1 LVKVRNFISAFMSAM
16 SNCSLYSK
24 DHTSVDEFSRK
35 SFVILENILKE
46 SDNFEI
52 MIIEDDL
59 IINKTSFKDI
69 GLQVENLKKRLKRKG
84 LSCIEF
90 LPGVTFK
97 ELRQFIPEILE
108 LEKKM
113 TVFPH
118 IKIGVLDIQLEE
130 AKIEDDFGSDDISDF
145 LFQQIEFI
153 KGIFRDIASA
163 QQISIPILNQVVG
176 NFVSAFRKKI
186 NVLNLLSHA
195 KSREEY
201 TYIHATNVSALSI
214 FQMRTLG
221 VKESLFLRDIGIAGL
236 LHDVGKLYISE
247 ETLGK
252 RGALEEKEW
261 AMIKLHPLHGARFL
275 SVIKG
280 LPRLAS
286 IIAFE
291 HHLKYNGQG
300 YPELNVCHE
309 KQHICSQ
316 VVAISDCFD
325 ALRSTRPYRKGLE
338 IKEILSIMEKDSA
351 RDFNPFLLENFMRRM
366 DKELHALNSICV
378 DSRPSG

>member
-1 LVKVRNFISAFMSAM
+1 MVKARNFISALMSAM

-24 DHTSVDEFSRK
+24 DHAAVDEFSRK

-46 SDNFEI
+46 ANNFEI

-59 IINKTSFKDI
+59 IINKTSFKEI

-84 LSCIEF
+84 ISCIEF

-97 ELRQFIPEILE
+97 ELRQCIPEILE
-108 LEKKM
+108 LDKKI

-130 AKIEDDFGSDDISDF
+130 AKIEDDFGSNDISDF
-145 LFQQIEFI
+145 LFKQIEHI
-153 KGIFRDIASA
+153 NEIFKDISSA
-163 QQISIPILNQVVG
+163 QQISIPRLNQVIG
-176 NFVSAFRKKI
+176 NFVSAFRKKT
-186 NVLNLLSHA
+186 NLLSLLSHA

-236 LHDVGKLYISE
+236 LHDVGKLFISE
-247 ETLGK
+247 EILGK

-261 AMIKLHPLHGARFL
+261 EVIKLHPLYGARFL
-275 SVIKG
+275 SSIKG
-280 LPRLAS
+280 LPRLAP
-286 IIAFE
+286 IVAFE
-291 HHLKYNGQG
+291 HHLKYDGQG
-300 YPELNVCHE
+300 YPELQVCRE
-309 KQHICSQ
+309 KQNICSQ
-316 VVAISDCFD
+316 IVAISDCFD
-325 ALRSTRPYRKGLE
+325 ALRSTRPYQKGLE
-338 IKEILSIMEKDSA
+338 IKEILPIMEKDTA
-351 RDFNPFLLENFMRRM
+351 RGFNPFLLENFMRRM
-366 DKELHALNSICV
+366 GKELHAFC
-378 DSRPSG
+378 